1 MVEKFGVERYGVD
14 AWGWKVKVEM
24 SYNHWIQDRIGVNM
38 YVNSV
43 NVYVLNKS
51 TDSNAVNF
59 LPSDNL
65 ERELVQD
72 VFVLILITILI
83 VSIDRI

>member
-1 MVEKFGVERYGVD
+1 MC
-14 AWGWKVKVEM
+14 
-24 SYNHWIQDRIGVNM
+24 
-38 YVNSV
+38 VNSV

-72 VFVLILITILI
+72 VCVLILISILI
-83 VSIDRI
+83 VSIENRSLTQMNSG